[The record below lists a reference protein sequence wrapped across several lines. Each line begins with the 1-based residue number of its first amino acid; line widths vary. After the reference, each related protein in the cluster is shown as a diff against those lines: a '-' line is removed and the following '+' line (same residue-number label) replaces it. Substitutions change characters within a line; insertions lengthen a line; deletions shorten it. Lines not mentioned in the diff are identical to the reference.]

1 MDHHRAVQSLAVECY
16 LLGDMSPREREDF
29 EEHFFECPVCAE
41 DVRNATQFMAEAKD
55 VLAAE
60 PARADDRRPR
70 LNPRPKRT
78 WFAWLQPQFAAAA
91 IALLAVVC
99 IAETIAIPRLRDR
112 ANSSDSPRLVASAFL
127 KPQTRG
133 TPAILKAA
141 AGQPLI
147 LMFDLPESS
156 ATVLQFAVNSV
167 NGKVEFT
174 LTSPAPAAGE
184 MATLSIPK
192 LELQPGSYMLVV
204 TAPSVTGQDGQELGR
219 FPFQLQR
226 P

>member
-1 MDHHRAVQSLAVECY
+1 MDHQRAIQTLAVECY
-16 LLGDMSPREREDF
+16 LLGDMTPREREDF

-41 DVRNATQFMAEAKD
+41 DVRNAAQFMTDAKD

-60 PARADDRRPR
+60 PAGADAGRAR
-70 LNPRPKRT
+70 LDPERESPKRN
-78 WFAWLQPQFAAAA
+78 WFAWLQPRFAAAA
-91 IALLAVVC
+91 IAVLAVVC
-99 IAETIAIPRLRDR
+99 IGETIAIPRLRDQ
-112 ANSSDSPRLVASAFL
+112 AALDGSPRLVASAFL

-133 TPAILKAA
+133 TPAVLKAA

-174 LTSPAPAAGE
+174 LSSAAPAAGE
-184 MATLSIPK
+184 MATLSIPR
-192 LELQPGSYMLVV
+192 LDLQPGNYTLVV
-204 TAPSVTGQDGQELGR
+204 TTPGHDGQVLGR
-219 FPFQLQR
+219 FPFELQR